1 MADETLILGVQVS
14 PVIVQPVTTLPDD
27 LQALRDEARGEG
39 FDHIDVLWTEWQT
52 GANRFARPGELLVAA
67 TVAGELAGI
76 GGVTEDFLD
85 RGGLRMRRFYVRP
98 AFRRS
103 GVARALASRVLEHA
117 LPLQRPIWLF
127 AAGPEAVRFW
137 EAMGFVPTERE
148 KTTHVWPSACFL
160 R

>member
-1 MADETLILGVQVS
+1 MSPIVVR
-14 PVIVQPVTTLPDD
+14 PVIALPEHF
-27 LQALRDEARGEG
+27 QALRTEARGEG
-39 FDHIDVLWTEWQT
+39 FDHIDVLWTEWQS
-52 GANRFARPGELLVAA
+52 GANRFTQPGELLVAA
-67 TVAGELAGI
+67 SIGGELAGV

-98 AFRRS
+98 AFRRR

-127 AAGPEAVRFW
+127 AAGPEAVQLW
-137 EAMGFVPTERE
+137 EAVGFVPIERE
-148 KTTHVWPSACFL
+148 KTTHVWTRPVAG

>member
-14 PVIVQPVTTLPDD
+14 PIIVRPVSTLPDD
-27 LQALRDEARGEG
+27 VRALGVEARGEG
-39 FDHIDVLWTEWQT
+39 FDHIDVLLAEWHS
-52 GANRFARPGELLVAA
+52 GANRFTQPGELLVAA
-67 TVAGELAGI
+67 TIAGELAGI

-148 KTTHVWPSACFL
+148 MTTHVWPKSAAG
-160 R
+160 